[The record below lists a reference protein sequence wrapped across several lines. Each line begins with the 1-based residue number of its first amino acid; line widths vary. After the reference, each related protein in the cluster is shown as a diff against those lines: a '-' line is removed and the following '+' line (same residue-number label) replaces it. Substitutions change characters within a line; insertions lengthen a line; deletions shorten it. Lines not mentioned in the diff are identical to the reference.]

1 MEALTSLNRKTVWAF
16 LFAFALFAPQV
27 AGTHIVSADSN
38 EGIRFSSGV
47 YLISP
52 INKTYNSNF
61 LTLNLT
67 FGWGLGIQCSLNYS
81 IDGKYEGPIPL
92 VFNNPTELHV
102 VNLATGLVQLP
113 ELSEGSHRLTVYVEG
128 DLYDYH
134 GANPPGAPFKP
145 TTPNG
150 SDYVASWANT
160 VYFAIDLGADTL
172 DSTPP
177 NISILSPEN
186 KTYNDAVP
194 LNFTLNENVSQV
206 TYSLDGHV
214 NTTIAGNTT
223 LTGLS
228 TGSHNVTMY
237 ARDVAGNTGAS
248 ETIYFTIAKESETQP
263 ELFPTTWI
271 AAAAVSV
278 VVAGVGLL
286 AYFVKIKK
294 AAKKT
299 E

>member
-1 MEALTSLNRKTVWAF
+1 MKTV
-16 LFAFALFAPQV
+16 LTALFISVLLVSLA
-27 AGTHIVSADSN
+27 AGIHIVKADSN
-38 EGIRFSSGV
+38 DYISFSSGV
-47 YLISP
+47 TIFSP
-52 INKTYNSNF
+52 INETYNSNF

-67 FGWGLGIQCSLNYS
+67 FGCGAGIQCSLNYS
-81 IDGKYEGPIPL
+81 LDGKYEGPIPL
-92 VFNNPTELHV
+92 VFNNSAGFHMITP
-102 VNLATGLVQLP
+102 ATGLVQLP
-113 ELSEGSHRLTVYVEG
+113 ELSEGSHRLTIYVEA
-128 DLYDYH
+128 DLNDYH

-160 VYFAIDLGADTL
+160 VYFVIDLGADTL

-223 LTGLS
+223 LTELS